1 MIPVNQS
8 DINHKVQLQRL
19 LVSLVDDNFIP
30 QNSYFKGGTCAEM
43 SGFLDRFSVDLDF
56 DLKKGA
62 DIKIFRSRLEKI
74 AKKLNLVDNNKNT
87 KSLFFTYKYKSLLNQ
102 RNTLKLSFFGNEA
115 HSSEV
120 VASNDYETRFLPEI
134 DRAV

>member
-102 RNTLKLSFFGNEA
+102 RNFTL
-115 HSSEV
+115 
-120 VASNDYETRFLPEI
+120 
-134 DRAV
+134 